1 MSLPLPDGVLGMA
14 DRSEEWAAWVDRLP
28 GTVDDLCQEWT
39 VRPDGLAM
47 HGFCAL
53 VVPVAPEDRA
63 AGDDGEAV
71 LKVSFPDDDTAHEHL
86 ALRAWAGRGA
96 VRLLRAD
103 TRRRALLLERL
114 GTRKLDDVTVDEACE
129 VVAGLYSRLHV
140 EAGEQYPAL
149 SDWAARWEERL
160 SALDADAPVPRR
172 LVAHARSLAR
182 DLAVDPLTDGILLH
196 GDLHYLNVLAADR
209 EPWLAIDPK
218 PMSGDPCLEPA
229 PMLWNRWD
237 EALADGDA
245 RGAVRRRLES
255 SSTSLSWTRTA
266 AVPGWSF
273 GWWRS
278 PWSSGTSADGP
289 RGARIATTV
298 ATRELITASV
308 TVAKAIQP
316 D

>member
-1 MSLPLPDGVLGMA
+1 MSLTLPDGILGMA
-14 DRSEEWAAWVDRLP
+14 ERGGDWADWVDRLP
-28 GTVDDLCQEWT
+28 GTVDDLCQEWA

-53 VVPVAPEDRA
+53 VVPVVGT
-63 AGDDGEAV
+63 AGDGGEAV

-103 TRRRALLLERL
+103 PRRRALLLERL
-114 GTRKLDDVTVDEACE
+114 GTRKLDDVGVDEACE
-129 VVAGLYSRLHV
+129 VVAGMYSRLHV

-149 SDWAARWEERL
+149 SGWAARWEERL
-160 SALDADAPVPRR
+160 GALDADAPVPRR

-182 DLAVDPLTDGILLH
+182 DLARDPLTDGTLLH

-245 RGAVRRRLES
+245 RKAVRRRLDVILDVTGLDEDRCRAWMV
-255 SSTSLSWTRTA
+255 LRLVALAVEQWDEARRA
-266 AVPGWSF
+266 A
-273 GWWRS
+273 R
-278 PWSSGTSADGP
+278 SAD
-289 RGARIATTV
+289 RDAAA
-298 ATRELITASV
+298 ATRDLITASV
-308 TVAKAIQP
+308 TVAKAMQP